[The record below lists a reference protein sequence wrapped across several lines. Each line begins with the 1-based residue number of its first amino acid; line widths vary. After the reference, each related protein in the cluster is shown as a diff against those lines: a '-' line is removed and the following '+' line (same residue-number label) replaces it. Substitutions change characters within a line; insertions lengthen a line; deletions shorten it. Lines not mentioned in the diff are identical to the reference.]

1 LHSSQDASDIVA
13 DRCEPT
19 LVKLR
24 DGRLLT
30 LFRLVSGNRLH
41 IGGSGGGNLW
51 QAYSSSGGRAW
62 TGLAAT
68 PLWSVW
74 PQAVLMGSGVLAVSS
89 GRPGVGLWLSAS
101 GDGAAWE
108 YHNVIAQHN
117 NHVPPERRYPSA
129 YANVSKATDPDS
141 CDTSHCMTTAY
152 TGLVEAEPSTLLLAY
167 DRRHGCVR

>member
-1 LHSSQDASDIVA
+1 M
-13 DRCEPT
+13 
-19 LVKLR
+19 
-24 DGRLLT
+24 
-30 LFRLVSGNRLH
+30 
-41 IGGSGGGNLW
+41 
-51 QAYSSSGGRAW
+51 
-62 TGLAAT
+62 GLAAT

-117 NHVPPERRYPSA
+117 NHVPRERRYPSA

-152 TGLVEAEPSTLLLAY
+152 TGLVEAEPNTLLLAY